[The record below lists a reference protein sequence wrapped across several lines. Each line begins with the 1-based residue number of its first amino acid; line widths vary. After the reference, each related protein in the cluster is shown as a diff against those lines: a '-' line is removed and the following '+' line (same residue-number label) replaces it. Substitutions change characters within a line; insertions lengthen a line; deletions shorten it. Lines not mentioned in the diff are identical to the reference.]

1 MCLTHTKPPLKS
13 RARDLRGGTL
23 FPGRG
28 LGWMPA
34 LVGTIGRLLLAAT
47 LLTASVGKLLE
58 LAQDPLVSSQP
69 VLIVALSL
77 VELWAGITLV
87 SRRESRIRFVAWA
100 ASAALGVAF
109 WINYARAWFESEIGS
124 CGCLGVLQN
133 RYISHTALL
142 LFYTALQIVSAP
154 SLQTL
159 QKTAKINHG
168 DFRKLIQFLAWG
180 VAFLALVSFC
190 LVAPGGR
197 MLLGLR
203 DPPVQFVKCKDI
215 DCGVI
220 RLGDLPLGVSRRCS
234 VEVVNTGSETVRI
247 LGHQSSCSCSAAQ
260 NLPTSLQPGETHE
273 LEFRYLAKGDPGP
286 RDTSMLVYL
295 DSYWQK
301 KLVIRLTATVND
313 TGG

>member
-1 MCLTHTKPPLKS
+1 
-13 RARDLRGGTL
+13 
-23 FPGRG
+23 
-28 LGWMPA
+28 
-34 LVGTIGRLLLAAT
+34 
-47 LLTASVGKLLE
+47 
-58 LAQDPLVSSQP
+58 
-69 VLIVALSL
+69 
-77 VELWAGITLV
+77 
-87 SRRESRIRFVAWA
+87 
-100 ASAALGVAF
+100 
-109 WINYARAWFESEIGS
+109 
-124 CGCLGVLQN
+124 
-133 RYISHTALL
+133 
-142 LFYTALQIVSAP
+142 
-154 SLQTL
+154 
-159 QKTAKINHG
+159 
-168 DFRKLIQFLAWG
+168 
-180 VAFLALVSFC
+180 
-190 LVAPGGR
+190 

-247 LGHQSSCSCSAAQ
+247 LGHQSSCFMLSRPKICRLLCSRAR
-260 NLPTSLQPGETHE
+260 LTE